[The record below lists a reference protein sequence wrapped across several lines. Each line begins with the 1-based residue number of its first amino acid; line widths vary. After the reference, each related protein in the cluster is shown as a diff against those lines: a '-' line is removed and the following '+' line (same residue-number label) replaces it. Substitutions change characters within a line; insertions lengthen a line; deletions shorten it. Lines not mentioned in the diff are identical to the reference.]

1 MELFIIALTI
11 LFIALKLIGKID
23 WKWPNVLS
31 PLILYV
37 IFAFYVGFFA
47 ALSV

>member
-1 MELFIIALTI
+1 MELLVIGLTI
-11 LFIALKLIGKID
+11 LFVGLKLTGKID